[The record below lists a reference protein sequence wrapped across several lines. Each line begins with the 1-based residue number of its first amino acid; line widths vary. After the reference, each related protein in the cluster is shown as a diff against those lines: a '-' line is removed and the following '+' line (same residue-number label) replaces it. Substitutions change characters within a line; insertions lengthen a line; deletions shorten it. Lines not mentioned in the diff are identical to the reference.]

1 MVEDMAKKQRF
12 TDFHT
17 LSHRG
22 LQRANNEDR
31 VQVKPLPAV
40 NGKTAILAVLAD
52 GVGGH
57 QAGEVASRIAVET
70 ISAEITRTHPA
81 LDARSQLDQ
90 AIQAA
95 NRAILA
101 DIQANPER
109 AGMGTTCVCALIIGR
124 TLYAAHLG
132 DSRLYFQRGHSLQ
145 RLTRDHTMQEELI
158 TLLGSGTQETTR
170 SHPMAHVLTRY
181 LGAPHEVDVDHQL
194 IDGDGSPSDKLKL
207 RANDILLLCSDGIS
221 DLVSDEEIERI
232 LSGCSG
238 RKRAQ
243 TLVIRALENG
253 GHDNATVA
261 VLQIP

>member
-1 MVEDMAKKQRF
+1 MVKKQRL

-31 VQVKPLPAV
+31 VQVKLLPGV
-40 NGKTAILAVLAD
+40 NDKSAILAVLAD

-57 QAGEVASRIAVET
+57 QAGEVAARIAIET
-70 ISAEITRTHPA
+70 ISAEIVRTHPA
-81 LDARSQLDQ
+81 PDVHRQLEH

-95 NRAILA
+95 NMAILE
-101 DIQANPER
+101 DIDANPEQ

-132 DSRLYFQRGHSLQ
+132 DSRLYLQRGHSLQ
-145 RLTRDHTMQEELI
+145 RLTRDHTMLEELI
-158 TLLGSGTQETTR
+158 SLAGTQAQDNPR
-170 SHPMAHVLTRY
+170 SQPLAHVLTRY
-181 LGAPHEVDVDHQL
+181 LGAPREVDVDHQL
-194 IDGDGSPSDKLKL
+194 FDGKDGTTDKLIL
-207 RANDILLLCSDGIS
+207 RANDILLLCSDGIT
-221 DLVSDEEIERI
+221 DLVSDEEIART
-232 LSGCSG
+232 LSACSG

-243 TLVIRALENG
+243 TLVVRALENG